1 VGGGTEVR
9 PRIFPGATIERVT
22 VPRHLELARRALRGY
37 VPLTIEDGVE
47 RRRAAVML
55 LVHPLAGTDEIL
67 FQVRTQRVRFHKG
80 EISLP
85 GGGIDPGDTSPLHAA
100 LRETDEEIGVHP
112 GHIEVLGALDQIA
125 TRSSNYLVTPF
136 VGVVTAE
143 TPYPFALANREVAE
157 LLAIPIDHLRSD
169 AAVRWS
175 VSDLEGGT
183 AEREFFF
190 GEHRIWGA
198 TARILGGDEQIEVA
212 AEAAGMAETAR

>member
-1 VGGGTEVR
+1 MACL
-9 PRIFPGATIERVT
+9 PATIDRVT
-22 VPRHLELARRALRGY
+22 APTHLELARRALRGY
-37 VPLTIEDGVE
+37 APLTIDDGVE
-47 RRRAAVML
+47 RRHAAVML
-55 LVHPLAGTDEIL
+55 LVHPLAGSDEIL

-80 EISLP
+80 EISFP
-85 GGGIDPGDTSPLHAA
+85 GGGIDPGDPSALAAA
-100 LRETDEEIGVHP
+100 LRETHEEVGVDP
-112 GHIEVLGALDQIA
+112 AHIEVLGALDQIA

-157 LLAIPIDHLRSD
+157 LLAIPIEHLRSD

-175 VSDLEGGT
+175 VSDLDGGT

-198 TARILGGDEQIEVA
+198 TARLLGGYFDLLSA
-212 AEAAGMAETAR
+212 AETAAAARIDP